1 MSALLFRLN
10 FFNFFF
16 EKVVIS
22 QFLIFLNPLHLIIM
36 KALRIKTSD
45 QALNLSRFEIVL
57 LKDIANHHLDYQL
70 AINEAFIQLELH
82 QGEQFLLSLGCD
94 EPQFEKFKLRWE
106 RFQENEDYYFDLS
119 EWGSV
124 K

>member
-1 MSALLFRLN
+1 
-10 FFNFFF
+10 
-16 EKVVIS
+16 
-22 QFLIFLNPLHLIIM
+22 M

-45 QALNLSRFEIVL
+45 QALNLNRFEIVL
-57 LKDIANHHLDYQL
+57 LKDIANHNLDYQL
-70 AINEAFIQLELH
+70 DTNEAVIQLELH
-82 QGEQFLLSLGCD
+82 QGEQILLSLPCD
-94 EPQFEKFKLRWE
+94 ESQYVKFKLRWE

>member
-1 MSALLFRLN
+1 MIFQFLLFLN
-10 FFNFFF
+10 
-16 EKVVIS
+16 
-22 QFLIFLNPLHLIIM
+22 LLHLIIM

-57 LKDIANHHLDYQL
+57 LKDITNHNLDYQL
-70 AINEAFIQLELH
+70 ANHEAFIQLELH
-82 QGEQFLLSLGCD
+82 QGEQFLLSLTCD

-106 RFQENEDYYFDLS
+106 RFKENEDYYFDLS
-119 EWGSV
+119 DWGLI